1 MMNVVVMGCGRI
13 GTQIV
18 TTLWK
23 EGHRVTVLDSVGE
36 SFLSLPKE
44 LRELENTTY
53 VSDGIL
59 EEELIEAGIQH
70 ADVFI
75 AVSNRD
81 NRNALAAQKAQYIFN
96 TPKVVCRVGDPERQ
110 EMYNNL
116 GLATVSSTKVT
127 SALILEA
134 VLP

>member
-18 TTLWK
+18 IALWK

-44 LRELENTTY
+44 FRDLENSTY

-59 EEELIEAGIQH
+59 EEELIEAGIQK

-81 NRNALAAQKAQYIFN
+81 NRNALAAQKAQHIFN

-134 VLP
+134 ALQ

>member
-1 MMNVVVMGCGRI
+1 M
-13 GTQIV
+13 
-18 TTLWK
+18 
-23 EGHRVTVLDSVGE
+23 EGATI
-36 SFLSLPKE
+36 
-44 LRELENTTY
+44 

-59 EEELIEAGIQH
+59 EEELIEAGIQD
-70 ADVFI
+70 ADVFV

-81 NRNALAAQKAQYIFN
+81 NRNALAAQKAKHIFN
-96 TPKVVCRVGDPERQ
+96 VPKVVCRVGDSERQ
-110 EMYNNL
+110 EMYNRL

>member
-1 MMNVVVMGCGRI
+1 MNVVVMGCGRI

-18 TTLWK
+18 TALWK
-23 EGHRVTVLDSVGE
+23 EGHHVTVLDSVGE
-36 SFLSLPKE
+36 SFLTLPKE
-44 LRELENTTY
+44 LREMEDTTF

-59 EEELIEAGIQH
+59 EEELIEAGIQD
-70 ADVFI
+70 ADVFV

-81 NRNALAAQKAQYIFN
+81 NRNALAAQKASHIFN
-96 TPKVVCRVGDPERQ
+96 VPKVVCRVGDSDRQ
-110 EMYNNL
+110 DMYNRL